1 MYHYHI
7 YRGKGS
13 YLFDSTQKNEQKND
27 KIATFL
33 YHFHLKIT
41 PSFFIPSIFIVKGA
55 EK

>member
-13 YLFDSTQKNEQKND
+13 YLFDSAQKIKQKNEENG
-27 KIATFL
+27 TFI
-33 YHFHLKIT
+33 YYFCLKIS

-55 EK
+55 GK